1 MLELEKEITIRREKE
16 EDYRIVENLT
26 REAFWNVYC
35 PGCKEH
41 FVLHRMR
48 SDSAFVPELDFLIE
62 RNQEI
67 VVQIAYVRSEIICSN
82 GSRLPFLTFGPI
94 SIAKE
99 YQKRGYGTYL
109 LNYSAKKALSRG
121 EGALLITGNINF
133 YGKCGFVKA
142 KAKGIRYADDLEADY
157 LLVKEL
163 IPGFLKGV
171 QGIYKDPECYFSAE
185 KNPDEFAAFDAL
197 FPLKEKKKIPGQIF
211 GS

>member
-62 RNQEI
+62 RNHEI
-67 VVQIAYVRSEIICSN
+67 VGQIAYVRSEIICSN
-82 GSRLPFLTFGPI
+82 GSRLPVLTFGPI

-109 LNYSAKKALSRG
+109 LNYSAK
-121 EGALLITGNINF
+121 
-133 YGKCGFVKA
+133 
-142 KAKGIRYADDLEADY
+142 AKGIRYADDLEADY

-163 IPGFLKGV
+163 IPGFLNGV